1 MGFIKGILKFFG
13 SLAIFLALG
22 LLFVSVFGSNL
33 VDSFPDYKTDI
44 DNEILNLVYTDL
56 EEQTGLTREQIQRQC
71 ENDNSDFCMSFSD
84 ENLKENS
91 PFTKLQGDLERVRYY
106 FNAARNI
113 GAFLLAVGLALYLLG
128 LGVISGLK
136 HALFS
141 GAVASVFNYLFYKFA
156 LMGIVNSMIKDA
168 LPDGLGG
175 ILGIMKIWINSSV
188 SETISFIMIVGVVSI
203 ASMIIFLVI
212 KKK

>member
-1 MGFIKGILKFFG
+1 MKEPVYPKKPANVLMVDDTPANLELLSGMLKGRG
-13 SLAIFLALG
+13 YRVRAAVSGELALRAIRNDPPDLI
-22 LLFVSVFGSNL
+22 LL
-33 VDSFPDYKTDI
+33 DI
-44 DNEILNLVYTDL
+44 TMPEMNGYEVCAKLKA
-56 EEQTGLTREQIQRQC
+56 
-71 ENDNSDFCMSFSD
+71 D

-188 SETISFIMIVGVVSI
+188 SETISFIMIVGVISI

>member
-1 MGFIKGILKFFG
+1 MKFFG

-136 HALFS
+136 HALIS